1 MRTIFVAAP
10 ALLFAGM
17 VVAQGDGRP
26 DPMDPRAKVPPVEFR
41 SAFEGYRRYAD
52 AESDLRDWRR
62 SNEEVGAA
70 GGQGGHR
77 PGQGPGT
84 QTSKPQPG
92 KPESAGRPAEKNE
105 GARPHQGHGGH
116 K

>member
-1 MRTIFVAAP
+1 MRIIFVAP
-10 ALLFAGM
+10 ALLCAGLA
-17 VVAQGDGRP
+17 VAQSGGRP
-26 DPMDPRAKVPPVEFR
+26 DARDPRAKAPPVEYR
-41 SAFEGYRRYAD
+41 SAFESYRPYAE
-52 AESDLRDWRR
+52 AELRDWRK

-70 GGQGGHR
+70 GGHAGHK

-92 KPESAGRPAEKNE
+92 KPESSGHE
-105 GARPHQGHGGH
+105 GHH